1 MSGDNQDLQLP
12 LKAIFK
18 GSLVAIVV
26 IIIITFALALL
37 TEFGWT
43 ITVFMPGNMYLLIV
57 YTGIIIGA
65 ISAGK
70 NGLENGWLTGI
81 AVGALTSLI
90 VLLMIILIS
99 KSRVNVGIY
108 TIKSLINSFIGAFGG
123 IIGVNIGSR
132 K

>member
-1 MSGDNQDLQLP
+1 MSGDNQIP

-18 GSLVAIVV
+18 GSLVAILV
-26 IIIITFALALL
+26 IIILTFGLALL

-43 ITVFMPGNMYLLIV
+43 ITVFMPSNMYLLIV

-70 NGLENGWLTGI
+70 NALENGWLTGI

-90 VLLMIILIS
+90 VLLMVIFIS

-108 TIKSLINSFIGAFGG
+108 VIKSLINAFIGAFGG